1 MQQKQ
6 NQAKIRNALQQ
17 QLFPKMQKKIEQPKV
32 QPKRAIRIED
42 ENKLSITLPH
52 IDTIAINFN
61 TKYQLG
67 NMIGEGAHGLV
78 KKAIKLETNEQVAV
92 KISRSGDPELV
103 KTFTE
108 AYKNTRILDHEYIIK
123 VYECYIDEQSET
135 LYLVMEFSNLPSLED
150 VIKKHKKL
158 TEEQSKILIRH
169 ILLAL
174 WHIHERGIAHRDLK
188 PDNVLI
194 NKKSLDIKIIDF
206 GVSRRFKKYNGR
218 EFVDVNM
225 WTRTGN
231 VYYAAPE
238 ILTGGGYDERVDLWS
253 LGVCLFRILSGQF
266 PFFEDSVLGTIEK
279 ILKGTFELNE
289 NISLLARDLIK
300 RLLDP
305 NPSQRLSAQL
315 ALQHPWLY
323 HNQIDPIS
331 PNSTEI
337 LNKSNYRASDDI
349 CDISYGGE
357 KNTYYSRNLHMR
369 SNTMTKSPV
378 MQQEQNQN
386 SNSKSPLNLLKQ
398 DLDEEIQQ
406 SPLIKLK
413 KIQNQMNKEINI
425 IKKNESNG
433 QGLLRIRQR
442 LQMEKLDIIHEI
454 Q

>member
-17 QLFPKMQKKIEQPKV
+17 QLFPKMQKKIDPPKT

-42 ENKLSITLPH
+42 ENKLSIALPH
-52 IDTIAINFN
+52 IETTIAMNFN
-61 TKYQLG
+61 QKYQLG

-78 KKAIKLETNEQVAV
+78 KKAIKVETSEQVAV
-92 KISRSGDPELV
+92 KITRSGDPELV

-108 AYKNTRILDHEYIIK
+108 AYKNTRMLDHEFIIK
-123 VYECYIDEQSET
+123 VYECYIDEQCET
-135 LYLVMEFSNLPSLED
+135 LYLVMEYSNLRSLED
-150 VIKKHKKL
+150 VIKKHKIL
-158 TEEQSKILIRH
+158 TEEQAKILIRN

-174 WHIHERGIAHRDLK
+174 QHIHERGVAHRDLK

-253 LGVCLFRILSGQF
+253 LGVCLFRILTGQF

-279 ILKGTFELNE
+279 ILKGTFEFNE
-289 NISLLARDLIK
+289 NISLLAKDLIK
-300 RLLDP
+300 RLLNP
-305 NPSQRLSAQL
+305 NPIQRLSAQL

-323 HNQIDPIS
+323 HYQIDPIS
-331 PNSTEI
+331 PNSTELI
-337 LNKSNYRASDDI
+337 NKVNYKTSDDI
-349 CDISYGGE
+349 SDISQGAD
-357 KNTYYSRNLHMR
+357 KNNYYSRNLHMR
-369 SNTMTKSPV
+369 SNTMTKSPII
-378 MQQEQNQN
+378 QQESN
-386 SNSKSPLNLLKQ
+386 SNPKSPLNLLKQ

-413 KIQNQMNKEINI
+413 KIQNQTNREINI

>member
-1 MQQKQ
+1 
-6 NQAKIRNALQQ
+6 
-17 QLFPKMQKKIEQPKV
+17 MQKKIEQPKA

-42 ENKLSITLPH
+42 ENKLSITSITLPH
-52 IDTIAINFN
+52 IETIAINFN
-61 TKYQLG
+61 SKYQLG

-78 KKAIKLETNEQVAV
+78 KKAIKVETGEQVAV

-108 AYKNTRILDHEYIIK
+108 AYKNTRILDHQYIIK

-135 LYLVMEFSNLPSLED
+135 LYLVMEYSNLRSLED

-158 TEEQSKILIRH
+158 TEEQAKLLIRH

-174 WHIHERGIAHRDLK
+174 QHIHERGVAHRDLK

-253 LGVCLFRILSGQF
+253 LGVCLFRVLSGQF

-289 NISLLARDLIK
+289 NISLLARDLIR

-305 NPSQRLSAQL
+305 NPAQRLSAQL

-323 HNQIDPIS
+323 HSEIDPIS
-331 PNSTEI
+331 PNSTE
-337 LNKSNYRASDDI
+337 LVNKVPYRASDDI
-349 CDISYGGE
+349 CDISQSGD

-378 MQQEQNQN
+378 MQSETNT
-386 SNSKSPLNLLKQ
+386 NSKSPLNLLKQ

-425 IKKNESNG
+425 IKKNESSG